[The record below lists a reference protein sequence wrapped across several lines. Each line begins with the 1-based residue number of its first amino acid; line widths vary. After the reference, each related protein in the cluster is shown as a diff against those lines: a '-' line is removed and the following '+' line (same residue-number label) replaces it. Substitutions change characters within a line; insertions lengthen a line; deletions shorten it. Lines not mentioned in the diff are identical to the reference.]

1 MPYIDHQEMCIRDSL
16 YYNKFIFTLFDSLLK
31 IAKLQSIVCILPSGS
46 NRNADGSITGI
57 ALSNNCITVSGIDT
71 TSSTIRSYE
80 YSSCGAIKKDTKP
93 NFCAACVDVVLSII
107 HSLLAIVLNVVEN
120 IYGNILSI

>member
-1 MPYIDHQEMCIRDSL
+1 MGKGSVSDILFSLEELITMSDKYNIKVICLPFESL

-71 TSSTIRSYE
+71 TSSTIRSSE
-80 YSSCGAIKKDTKP
+80 Y
-93 NFCAACVDVVLSII
+93 
-107 HSLLAIVLNVVEN
+107 
-120 IYGNILSI
+120 